1 MIELNKLAQE
11 IHEAAV
17 AKGFWAVDD
26 AGEKHIVKM
35 YSELAEAIQEDRCGN
50 PMLYVDDFAIDFD
63 GKITDTAQFEGR
75 KPEGIAAELADFVM
89 MALDLMASIGI
100 SAELDKL
107 LGPVRE
113 AMRSEVYVLYNDTPL
128 YRFVLL
134 CIHALEKMNNPE
146 DNADILTSM
155 QVMTHGVELWLEQRG
170 IDLWQVIRLKMEY
183 NRARPP
189 LHGRKY

>member
-11 IHEAAV
+11 LHEAAV
-17 AKGFWAVDD
+17 AKGFWDVPD
-26 AGEKHIVKM
+26 AQEKHTAKM
-35 YSELAEAIQEDRCGN
+35 YSELSEALQEDRMGN

-63 GKITDTAQFEGR
+63 GKITDPAMFDGR

-89 MALDLMASIGI
+89 MALDLMAHVG
-100 SAELDKL
+100 AEIDDI
-107 LGPVRE
+107 LGPYRDV
-113 AMRSEVYVLYNDTPL
+113 MRSEIYAQYEDMPL

-134 CIHALEKMNNPE
+134 CFHALEKLTNP
-146 DNADILTSM
+146 DDLADIMVSM